1 LTSFQQHCCWKI
13 DASVGSHEPYEGVIS
28 PSISDHLWLGN
39 FFDSYLVRDH
49 EHVWRIRRHRVDS
62 SWVNGTVAAIRLPSG
77 AQV

>member
-1 LTSFQQHCCWKI
+1 
-13 DASVGSHEPYEGVIS
+13 VIS